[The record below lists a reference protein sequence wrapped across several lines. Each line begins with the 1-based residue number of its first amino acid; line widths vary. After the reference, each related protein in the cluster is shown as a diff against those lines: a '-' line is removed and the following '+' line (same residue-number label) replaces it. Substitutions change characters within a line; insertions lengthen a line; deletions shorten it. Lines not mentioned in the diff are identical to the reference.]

1 MTNALRPAQLT
12 LARGEA
18 RLIERLAQ
26 LNTELDVTGDRQTWL
41 EYAQLLAALAAIAP
55 ATMPGSLGELIT
67 TQQLAE
73 RVGLSPKTVL
83 RRMKQQG
90 VEPVRFAKRGPGALR
105 WAAR

>member
-1 MTNALRPAQLT
+1 MKLTLRPAQLA

-18 RLIERLAQ
+18 RLLERLA
-26 LNTELDVTGDRQTWL
+26 ELDAQLKGAGEADTWL

-55 ATMPGSLGELIT
+55 ATAPGGLDGLIT
-67 TQQLAE
+67 TRQLAE
-73 RVGLSPKTVL
+73 RVGLAPKTVL

-105 WAAR
+105 WSAR